1 MLIKLY
7 NTDFFL
13 ASKKITTNVLYQL
26 VVTKKSISLLF
37 SVWFVF
43 VDVVVLFCFFFFL
56 FVSASVF
63 VSLS

>member
-43 VDVVVLFCFFFFL
+43 VDVVVLFCFL
-56 FVSASVF
+56 VF
-63 VSLS
+63 E